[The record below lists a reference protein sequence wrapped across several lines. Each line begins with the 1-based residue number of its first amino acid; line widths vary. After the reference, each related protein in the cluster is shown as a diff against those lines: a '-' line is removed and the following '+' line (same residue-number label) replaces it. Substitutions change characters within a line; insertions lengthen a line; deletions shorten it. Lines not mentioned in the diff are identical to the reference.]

1 MVRLEKVNGLRRQR
15 LLISNLNVF
24 KENILDDPRVNG
36 NYIVIPDISM
46 MERVKEQKRHFT

>member
-1 MVRLEKVNGLRRQR
+1 MEAFRRD
-15 LLISNLNVF
+15 NDDD
-24 KENILDDPRVNG
+24 DDPRVNG